1 MTPELLELDA
11 SVWMY
16 YIGSHERSHTNG
28 VGSNKLFT
36 CVCPRCKGGRKKQNK
51 LSGGF
56 FSRHSAKHSACVL
69 LRSDGN
75 GYGFTCRACGLNYS
89 SVWKLLEDD
98 SCGSAGDAFQE
109 YFADYSFK
117 HKVFSETFET
127 CLPIK
132 NQVPYEDRKPRKLK
146 TFKEKQDIKSAALQ
160 IKMDGK
166 SKS

>member
-1 MTPELLELDA
+1 MTSELIELDA

-16 YIGSHERSHTNG
+16 YIDDYARSHSW
-28 VGSNKLFT
+28 VGSSKLFT
-36 CVCPRCKGGRKKQNK
+36 CVCPDCKGGRKKQK
-51 LSGGF
+51 RLSGGF
-56 FSRHSAKHSACVL
+56 YSTNSANHTACVL
-69 LRSDGN
+69 LRSDGK
-75 GYGFTCRACGLNYS
+75 GYRFTCRACGLNFS
-89 SVWKLLEDD
+89 SVWKLLEET
-98 SCGSAGDAFQE
+98 SCGSAGDAFKE
-109 YFADYSFK
+109 YFADSSFK

-132 NQVPYEDRKPRKLK
+132 NQVPYEDRKPRKKK

>member
-1 MTPELLELDA
+1 MTSELIELDA
-11 SVWMY
+11 SVWMH
-16 YIGSHERSHTNG
+16 YISSSSRSSPAI
-28 VGSNKLFT
+28 VGSDKLFT
-36 CVCPRCKGGRKKQNK
+36 CVCPDCFGRKKK
-51 LSGGF
+51 EGRLSYR
-56 FSRHSAKHSACVL
+56 SSTRPAKHSACVL

-89 SVWKLLEDD
+89 SVWKLLEDH

-109 YFADYSFK
+109 YFEDYSFK
-117 HKVFSETFET
+117 QQVFSETFET

-146 TFKEKQDIKSAALQ
+146 TFKEKQDLKSAALQ
-160 IKMDGK
+160 IKMNGK